1 MMFLFFARTAYQTG
15 VKNAVTPTM
24 STPKGNIVAMRA
36 AKKYILD
43 AKIFLII

>member
-1 MMFLFFARTAYQTG
+1 MMFLFFARTAYQAV
-15 VKNAVTPTM
+15 VKNALTPAIDTL
-24 STPKGNIVAMRA
+24 KGNVVAVRA